1 MKMLRD
7 ERAYQVVS
15 YAVIALLS
23 LASAYP
29 IIYVLS
35 MSLVSEQEW
44 VQRSGFIFLPYRP
57 TLLAYERL
65 FSGSV
70 FTGAL
75 KVSVMRAVI
84 GTAFTLTMTLIAAY
98 VVSRKHLVG
107 RKLFLL
113 LILITILFSS
123 GLIPT
128 YLVLKN
134 LHLLDTFWSL
144 IIPGLVDSWSLLV
157 LKQFFEGIPKE
168 IEESAEIDG
177 AGDWTLLSRIILP
190 MSKPA
195 LAAIGLFIAVAHWNS
210 WFDAFIYINN
220 PHWMPL
226 QLIMRNM
233 FANANIGSNFNPTS
247 VLNPAQRVSTESLKM
262 AVAVI
267 GTVPILLVYPFL
279 QKHFTK
285 GMYLGAV
292 KG

>member
-1 MKMLRD
+1 LKSFQG
-7 ERAYQVVS
+7 ERLYQIFS
-15 YAVIALLS
+15 YAFIGLLS
-23 LASAYP
+23 IASTYP
-29 IIYVLS
+29 ILYVIS

-44 VQRSGFIFLPYRP
+44 IQRNGFIFIPYEP
-57 TLLAYERL
+57 TLMAYERL

-70 FTGAL
+70 FTDAL
-75 KVSVMRAVI
+75 MVSVMRALI
-84 GTAFTLTMTLIAAY
+84 GTALTLTMTTIGAY
-98 VVSRKHLVG
+98 VISRKQMPG
-107 RKLFLL
+107 RKVFLFLV
-113 LILITILFSS
+113 LITVLFNS

-128 YLVLKN
+128 YLVVKD
-134 LHLLDTFWSL
+134 LHLLDSFWAL
-144 IIPGLVDSWSLLV
+144 VIPGLIDSWSLLV

-168 IEESAEIDG
+168 VEESAEVDG
-177 AGDWTLLSRIILP
+177 VNDWTLMTRIILP
-190 MSKPA
+190 MSRPA

-220 PHWMPL
+220 PDWMPL

-233 FANANIGSNFNPTS
+233 FANANIGSDFNPTS
-247 VLNPAQRVSTESLKM
+247 VLNPAERVSTESLKM

-285 GMYLGAV
+285 GMFLGAV

>member
-1 MKMLRD
+1 MKTFRG
-7 ERAYQVVS
+7 ERLYQTFS
-15 YAVIALLS
+15 FAIIGLLS

-29 IIYVLS
+29 IVYVLS

-44 VQRSGFIFLPYRP
+44 IQRDGFIFIPFRP
-57 TLLAYERL
+57 TLMAYERL

-70 FTGAL
+70 FTDAL
-75 KVSVMRAVI
+75 MVSAMRASI
-84 GTAFTLTMTLIAAY
+84 GTALTLTLTMIGAY
-98 VVSRKHLVG
+98 VISRKQLPG
-107 RKLFLL
+107 RKLFLFL
-113 LILITILFSS
+113 VLITVLFNS

-128 YLVLKN
+128 YLVVKD
-134 LHLLDTFWSL
+134 LHLLDTFWAL
-144 IIPGLVDSWSLLV
+144 VIPGLIDSWSLLV

-168 IEESAEIDG
+168 IEESAEVDG
-177 AGDWTLLSRIILP
+177 ANDWTLMTRIILP

-220 PHWMPL
+220 PDWMPL

-233 FANANIGSNFNPTS
+233 FANANIGSDFNPTS

>member
-1 MKMLRD
+1 MKPFRG
-7 ERAYQVVS
+7 ERLYQIFS
-15 YAVIALLS
+15 FSIIGLLA

-29 IIYVLS
+29 IVYVVS

-44 VQRSGFIFLPYRP
+44 IQRNGFIFIPFHPSLI
-57 TLLAYERL
+57 AYERL
-65 FSGSV
+65 FAGSV
-70 FTGAL
+70 FTDAL
-75 KVSVMRAVI
+75 TVSVMRAVI
-84 GTAFTLTMTLIAAY
+84 GTALTLTMTMIGAY
-98 VVSRKHLVG
+98 VVSRKRLPG
-107 RKLFLL
+107 RKVFLF
-113 LILITILFSS
+113 LILITVLFNS

-128 YLVLKN
+128 YLVVKD

-144 IIPGLVDSWSLLV
+144 VIPGLIDSWSLLV

-168 IEESAEIDG
+168 IEESAEVDG
-177 AGDWTLLSRIILP
+177 VNDWTLMTRVILP

-210 WFDAFIYINN
+210 WFDAFIYINS
-220 PHWMPL
+220 PDWMPL

-233 FANANIGSNFNPTS
+233 FANANIGSDFNPTS

>member
-1 MKMLRD
+1 MKLLRG
-7 ERAYQVVS
+7 ERVYQIIS
-15 YAVIALLS
+15 YVFIGLLS
-23 LASAYP
+23 LASVYP
-29 IIYVLS
+29 IFYVLS

-44 VQRSGFIFLPYRP
+44 IQRNGFIFIPFRP

-70 FTGAL
+70 FTNAL
-75 KVSVMRAVI
+75 KVSVMKTVA
-84 GTAFTLTMTLIAAY
+84 GTAFTLTMTLVAAY
-98 VVSRKHLVG
+98 VVSRKQLVG
-107 RKLFLL
+107 RKLFLF
-113 LILITILFSS
+113 LILVTILFSS

-128 YLVLKN
+128 YLVVKD

-144 IIPGLVDSWSLLV
+144 VIPGLVDSWSLLV

-168 IEESAEIDG
+168 IEESAEVDG
-177 AGDWTLLSRIILP
+177 VNDWTMMSRIIVP

-195 LAAIGLFIAVAHWNS
+195 LAAIGLFIAVSHWNS

-220 PHWMPL
+220 PDWMPL

-233 FANANIGSNFNPTS
+233 FANANIGSNFNPTL

>member
-1 MKMLRD
+1 LKSFQG
-7 ERAYQVVS
+7 ERLYQIFS
-15 YAVIALLS
+15 YAFIGLLS
-23 LASAYP
+23 IASTYP
-29 IIYVLS
+29 ILYVIS

-44 VQRSGFIFLPYRP
+44 VQRNGFIFIPYEP
-57 TLLAYERL
+57 TLMAYERL

-70 FTGAL
+70 FTDAL
-75 KVSVMRAVI
+75 MVSVMRALI
-84 GTAFTLTMTLIAAY
+84 GTALTLTMTTIGAY
-98 VVSRKHLVG
+98 VISRKQLPG
-107 RKLFLL
+107 RKVFLFLV
-113 LILITILFSS
+113 LITVLFNS

-128 YLVLKN
+128 YLVVKD
-134 LHLLDTFWSL
+134 LHLLDSFWAL
-144 IIPGLVDSWSLLV
+144 VIPGLIDSWSLLV

-168 IEESAEIDG
+168 VEESAEVDG
-177 AGDWTLLSRIILP
+177 VNDWTLMTRIILP
-190 MSKPA
+190 MSRPA

-220 PHWMPL
+220 PDWMPL

-233 FANANIGSNFNPTS
+233 FANANIGSDFNPTS
-247 VLNPAQRVSTESLKM
+247 VLNPAERVSTESLKM

-285 GMYLGAV
+285 GMFLGAV

>member
-1 MKMLRD
+1 MKSFRG
-7 ERAYQVVS
+7 ERVYQVIS
-15 YAVIALLS
+15 YVVIGLLS

-29 IIYVLS
+29 IIYVVS

-44 VQRSGFIFLPYRP
+44 IQRNGFIFIPYHP

-65 FSGSV
+65 FGGSV
-70 FTGAL
+70 FTDAL
-75 KVSVMRAVI
+75 MVSVMRAAI
-84 GTAFTLTMTLIAAY
+84 GTALTLTMTMVAAY
-98 VVSRKHLVG
+98 VVSRKRLPG
-107 RKLFLL
+107 RRWFLFL
-113 LILITILFSS
+113 ILVTVLFSS

-128 YLVLKN
+128 YLVVKD
-134 LHLLDTFWSL
+134 LHLLDTFWAL
-144 IIPGLVDSWSLLV
+144 IVPGLVDSWSLLV
-157 LKQFFEGIPKE
+157 LKQFFEGIPQE
-168 IEESAEIDG
+168 IEESAEVDG
-177 AGDWTLLSRIILP
+177 VNDWTLMSRIILP

-195 LAAIGLFIAVAHWNS
+195 LAAIGLFIAVSHWNS

-220 PHWMPL
+220 PDWMPL

-279 QKHFTK
+279 QKHFAK

>member
-1 MKMLRD
+1 MKPFRG
-7 ERAYQVVS
+7 ERLYQIFS
-15 YAVIALLS
+15 FAIIGLLS

-29 IIYVLS
+29 IVYVVS

-44 VQRSGFIFLPYRP
+44 IQRNGFIFIPYHP
-57 TLLAYERL
+57 TFLAYERL
-65 FSGSV
+65 FVGSV
-70 FTGAL
+70 FTNAL
-75 KVSVMRAVI
+75 TVSVLRAAV
-84 GTAFTLTMTLIAAY
+84 GTALTLTMTMIGAY
-98 VVSRKHLVG
+98 VVSRKRLPG
-107 RKLFLL
+107 RKVFLFL
-113 LILITILFSS
+113 ILVTVLFNS

-128 YLVLKN
+128 YLVVKD

-144 IIPGLVDSWSLLV
+144 IVPGLIDSWSLLV
-157 LKQFFEGIPKE
+157 LKQFFEGIPQE
-168 IEESAEIDG
+168 IEESAEVDG
-177 AGDWTLLSRIILP
+177 VNDWSLMTRIILP

-210 WFDAFIYINN
+210 WFDAFIYINR
-220 PHWMPL
+220 PDWMPL

-233 FANANIGSNFNPTS
+233 FANANIGSDFNPTS

-279 QKHFTK
+279 QKHFAK

>member
-1 MKMLRD
+1 ML
-7 ERAYQVVS
+7 S
-15 YAVIALLS
+15 YAVIGVLS
-23 LASAYP
+23 AASLYP
-29 IIYVLS
+29 ILYVIS
-35 MSLVSEQEW
+35 MSLVNEQEW
-44 VQRSGFIFLPYRP
+44 IQRNGFIFFPYRP

-70 FTGAL
+70 FTDAL
-75 KVSVMRAVI
+75 KVSVMRTIV
-84 GTAFTLTMTLIAAY
+84 GTAFTLTMTAVAAY

-107 RKLFLL
+107 RKVFLFLVL
-113 LILITILFSS
+113 VTVLFNS
-123 GLIPT
+123 GMIPA
-128 YLVLKN
+128 YLVMKD
-134 LHLLDTFWSL
+134 LHLLDTFWAL
-144 IIPGLVDSWSLLV
+144 IVPALIDSWSLLV

-168 IEESAEIDG
+168 VEESAEIDG
-177 AGDWTLLSRIILP
+177 AGDWTLMSKVILP

-195 LAAIGLFIAVAHWNS
+195 LAAIGLFVAVAHWNS
-210 WFDAFIYINN
+210 WFDAFLYINN
-220 PHWMPL
+220 PDWMPL
-226 QLIMRNM
+226 QLVMRNM